1 MSYIFC
7 KKIEYTVLFFQTKTT
22 LGATVFHFA
31 CFSAKDDDQCLEM
44 IKIFAEKPTELDEQ
58 LLFQK
63 NYDDQTALCRAAE
76 RSFEK
81 SVKHLLGLYNC
92 SKEKNSCDIELEY
105 AVRSNNAKILGL
117 IYQKH
122 KNFHYQ
128 VSRNEGH

>member
-1 MSYIFC
+1 
-7 KKIEYTVLFFQTKTT
+7 
-22 LGATVFHFA
+22 
-31 CFSAKDDDQCLEM
+31 M
-44 IKIFAEKPTELDEQ
+44 IKIFAEQPKKLDNQ
-58 LLFQK
+58 LVLQK
-63 NYDDQTALCRAAE
+63 NCDGRTAVCQAAK